1 MKEKLYPVPAL
12 HLHMQDVVGTL
23 IDNIIDNWLV
33 GIRQSNPAILD
44 MLKYPDKKPSRRLL
58 PWSGEFAGK
67 YVTCSALLY
76 CLTKNEKLYT
86 YLKAFIS
93 ELISCQKENGYMG
106 CWPTDCQL
114 SGRST
119 REKIGE
125 EDPYNTWDGW
135 AHYHIM
141 YGLLL
146 WYKETGDPAAWDC
159 IIKIADLFC
168 ETFYNPKTGSRRL
181 YDMGETE
188 MNYAP
193 GHVFALLYR
202 ETGEQKYLRFALEV
216 LQDFAAPGCGDYYC
230 LALAG
235 QEYYKTPKPR
245 WESLH
250 SIELLAQLYYCTGE
264 DNYRKAFTQIWRS
277 ITKTDVHN
285 TGGFSTGE
293 QAIGNPYENGAIET
307 CCTVAYMAL
316 TADML
321 QLTGDSM
328 AADVLELSTYNAG
341 LGSFSPTGRW
351 STYNTPME
359 GDKKANYWEIGFQCR
374 SGSPDLNCC
383 SVNAPRMF
391 GELSRWAYMTDG
403 DALYVNYY
411 SQSRGE
417 FEIREKKVHICQTTD
432 YPYDGR
438 VHLRISGLSGTQYK
452 IYFRIPFWS
461 GKTKIQINDRPIDR
475 EVCPGYFPIDR
486 KWADGDAVAIDFD
499 MSLRFAPG
507 EGAYKEKCSLYRG
520 PLLLAYD
527 SFYCPEQEDSTP
539 PQISPQVLRFIKTEP
554 AYLCGR
560 LFHFENDGVPLILCD
575 MQAAGASG
583 TPYTTWLP
591 AAGIRQRI
599 PAPDNITRSY
609 TQSEI

>member
-1 MKEKLYPVPAL
+1 MKEKLSPLPAL
-12 HLHMQDVVGTL
+12 HMQMQDAVGRL
-23 IDNIIDNWLV
+23 VDNVIDNWLI

-44 MLKYPDKKPSRRLL
+44 MLKDPDQKPGRHLL

-67 YVTCSALLY
+67 YVTCSVLLWR
-76 CLTKNEKLYT
+76 LTRNEKLYA
-86 YLKAFIS
+86 YLKGFIS
-93 ELISCQKENGYMG
+93 ELISCQRENGYMG

-114 SGRST
+114 SGRSA

-125 EDPYNTWDGW
+125 EEPYNTWDGW
-135 AHYHIM
+135 SHYHIM

-146 WYKETGDPAAWDC
+146 WHRETGDPAAWDC
-159 IIKIADLFC
+159 ITKTADLFC
-168 ETFYNPKTGSRRL
+168 KTFYNPKTGSRRL

-188 MNYAP
+188 MNYAV

-202 ETGEQKYLRFALEV
+202 ETGEEKYLRFARKV
-216 LQDFAAPGCGDYYC
+216 LADFAAPGCGDYYR

-264 DNYRKAFTQIWRS
+264 DDYRRAFTQIWRS
-277 ITKTDVHN
+277 ITRTDVHN

-328 AADVLELSTYNAG
+328 AADALELSTYNAG

-374 SGSPDLNCC
+374 PGSPDLNCC

-403 DALYVNYY
+403 SALYINYY
-411 SQSRGE
+411 GAGVGE
-417 FEIREKKVHICQTTD
+417 MTLHGKKLRIRQTTD
-432 YPYDGR
+432 YPYAER
-438 VHLRISGLSGTQYK
+438 VHLQISGLAGTQYK

-461 GKTKIQINDRPIDR
+461 GKTKIQINDCPIAR
-475 EVCPGYFPIDR
+475 EICPGYFSVDR
-486 KWADGDAVAIDFD
+486 EWADGDTVIIDFD

-507 EGAYKEKCSLYRG
+507 AGAYKDRCSVYRG

-527 SFYCPEQEDSTP
+527 RFYCPEKEDGTP
-539 PQISPQVLRFIKTEP
+539 PEISPRTLRLIQTEP

-560 LFHFENDGVPLILCD
+560 LFYLEDAGKRLTLCD

-591 AAGIRQRI
+591 ITGTCQKF
-599 PAPDNITRSY
+599 PSPDNITHSY
-609 TQSEI
+609 AQYEI

>member
-1 MKEKLYPVPAL
+1 MKEKLYPVSKV
-12 HLHMQDVVGTL
+12 HMQMHDPVGTL
-23 IDNIIDNWLV
+23 IDNIIDNWLI
-33 GIRQSNPAILD
+33 GIRESNPAILD

-67 YVTCSALLY
+67 YVTCSVLLY
-76 CLTKNEKLYT
+76 KLTKNPKLYA
-86 YLKAFIS
+86 YLKSFIA

-106 CWPTDCQL
+106 CWPADCQL
-114 SGRST
+114 SGRSA
-119 REKIGE
+119 RKKVGE
-125 EDPYNTWDGW
+125 EEPYNTWDGW

-146 WYKETGDPAAWDC
+146 WYKETGDSSARDC
-159 IIKIADLFC
+159 VLKTADLFC
-168 ETFYNPKTGSRRL
+168 ETFYNTKAESRRL

-202 ETGEQKYLRFALEV
+202 ETGERKYLDFALEV
-216 LQDFAAPGCGDYYC
+216 LKDFSVPGCGDYYR

-250 SIELLAQLYYCTGE
+250 SIELLSQLYYCTGE
-264 DNYRKAFTQIWRS
+264 DSYRKAFIQIWRS

-293 QAIGNPYENGAIET
+293 QAIGNPFENGAIET

-316 TADML
+316 TVDML
-321 QLTGDSM
+321 QLTGDST
-328 AADVLELSTYNAG
+328 AADALELSTYNAG

-374 SGSPDLNCC
+374 PGSPDLNCC

-391 GELSRWAYMTDG
+391 GELARWAYMTDG
-403 DALYVNYY
+403 DSLYINYY
-411 SQSRGE
+411 GE
-417 FEIREKKVHICQTTD
+417 SEGKVEIGSKTIHIRQATD

-438 VHLRISGLSGTQYK
+438 VRISISGLDSEQRK
-452 IYFRIPFWS
+452 IFVRIPFWS
-461 GKTKIQINDRPIDR
+461 EKASVQINDAPAYDNM
-475 EVCPGYFPIDR
+475 CPGYFPIER
-486 KWADGDAVAIDFD
+486 NWTDGDTITIDFD

-507 EGAYKEKCSLYRG
+507 KKTYEGKCSIYRG

-527 SFYCPEQEDSTP
+527 SFYCPDQEDAVP
-539 PQISPQVLRFIKTEP
+539 PQISPATLRFMKTEP

-560 LFHFENDGVPLILCD
+560 LFHFENDGQPLTLCD

-583 TPYTTWLP
+583 TPYTTW
-591 AAGIRQRI
+591 I
-599 PAPDNITRSY
+599 PAVETCQADSINDNITRSY
-609 TQSEI
+609 KQL